1 MGYIKAG
8 ILWLWAH
15 VDNQHTIVIAAL
27 TSVLVL
33 SLLVLGFFKLEIIGD
48 KTAFD
53 IYHEHT
59 ASPVIQAHKMAG
71 GLNDMLLASN
81 EKDDIARQIIE
92 VRILE
97 MHHEGLFFSAVNEQ
111 GNYKSDSHKR
121 RYVTREQ
128 ELKELRG
135 KLEKKLERLEK
146 QYQDHRQ
153 MVAAIINL

>member
-1 MGYIKAG
+1 
-8 ILWLWAH
+8 
-15 VDNQHTIVIAAL
+15 
-27 TSVLVL
+27 
-33 SLLVLGFFKLEIIGD
+33 
-48 KTAFD
+48 
-53 IYHEHT
+53 
-59 ASPVIQAHKMAG
+59 MAG